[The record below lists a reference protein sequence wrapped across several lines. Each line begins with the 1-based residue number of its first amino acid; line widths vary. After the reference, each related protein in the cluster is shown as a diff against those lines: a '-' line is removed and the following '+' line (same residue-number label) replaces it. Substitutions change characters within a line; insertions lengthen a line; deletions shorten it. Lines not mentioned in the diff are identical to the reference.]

1 MKYEFLLSSPLWAYR
16 RSIAFVLLLTLLS
29 WTFGLSSFISKA
41 NAASLTYVSDTLSD
55 SGPSVVSNHTIVFHN
70 TNAVTSG
77 QTITLTFPAGFN
89 LAALTSANDFDLAT
103 TSEHTIVL
111 GAPAANQWG
120 VVVSGQTVT
129 FTSGGGTI
137 GTGVLPANATTTI
150 EIGTNAAFPGPAGL
164 NQITNPTA
172 GSYEI
177 GINATT
183 DTANTRVM
191 IISKV
196 TVTAIVNTAFTFTIA
211 GINAGIGVNGTT
223 TTATSTATT
232 MPFATTT
239 VGVPNTIA
247 QTLSVTTNARNGFV
261 VTVNADQRL
270 TSATGADID
279 TFSNDSQL
287 ATPAVWA
294 APTGTLGAGEVG
306 WGHEGVSSDDTD
318 LNSGEFTTGGPKYAG
333 NFIGNARQVFSHTG
347 PADGTTDSQ
356 GDARVLYT
364 IQISALQEAGNDYTQ
379 TLTYVATP
387 TF

>member
-1 MKYEFLLSSPLWAYR
+1 MQYEFLLNSPLWAHR
-16 RSIAFVLLLTLLS
+16 RSIAFVLLLTLLT
-29 WTFGLSSFISKA
+29 WTLGLSNFINKA
-41 NAASLTYVSDTLSD
+41 NAATLTFVSDTLAD
-55 SGPSVVSNHTIVFHN
+55 SGPSVVSNHTIQFHN
-70 TNAVTSG
+70 TTAVTVG
-77 QTITLTFPAGFN
+77 QTIALTFPAGFS
-89 LAALTSANDFDLAT
+89 LGSVAFTDVDVAT
-103 TSEHTIVL
+103 TTEEITLAGSQS
-111 GAPAANQWG
+111 GATWG
-120 VVVSGQTVT
+120 VGVSGQVITLTV
-129 FTSGGGTI
+129 GTN
-137 GTGVLPANATTTI
+137 GLAANATTTI
-150 EIGTNAAFPGPAGL
+150 EIGTNATAGAAGV
-164 NQITNPTA
+164 NRITNPTA

-177 GINATT
+177 GIGGTQT
-183 DTANTRVM
+183 DSGNTRVM
-191 IISKV
+191 ILSKV
-196 TVTAIVNTAFTFTIA
+196 TVTAIVNTAFTFTLA
-211 GINAGIGVNGTT
+211 GINAGVTVNGTS

-247 QTLSVTTNARNGFV
+247 QTLAVTTNARNGFV

-287 ATPAVWA
+287 ATPAAWA

-306 WGHEGVSSDDTD
+306 WGHEGVSSDDD
-318 LNSGEFTTGGPKYAG
+318 LNGNEFAGPFYAG
-333 NFIGNARQVFSHTG
+333 NFVNNARQVFSHTG
-347 PADGTTDSQ
+347 PADGTTDDI